1 MPALV
6 RLNPAEC
13 AVLLVDLQERLVPA
27 VLQGE
32 ACVVRAGL
40 LAWGARKVGIP
51 VLATE
56 QYPKGL
62 GKTLPA
68 LAEHFSLPA
77 WEKTRF
83 SAALEPV
90 IDWLRRDARRTVVLA
105 GLETHICLTQT
116 ALDLIE
122 ADFAV
127 AVVVDACSAG
137 GRVDHEAALA
147 RLTAAGALPLTTEAA
162 LFEWMGDSGHP
173 AFREISARVRQ
184 QREAPARPVG

>member
-1 MPALV
+1 MGPDDKVSASAGKV
-6 RLNPAEC
+6 AWQAPSQRVAGNQARPVQGGKAAE
-13 AVLLVDLQERLVPA
+13 
-27 VLQGE
+27 
-32 ACVVRAGL
+32 
-40 LAWGARKVGIP
+40 GA
-51 VLATE
+51 T
-56 QYPKGL
+56 
-62 GKTLPA
+62 
-68 LAEHFSLPA
+68 
-77 WEKTRF
+77 TRF

-162 LFEWMGDSGHP
+162 LFEWMGDSSHP

>member
-1 MPALV
+1 M
-6 RLNPAEC
+6 
-13 AVLLVDLQERLVPA
+13 
-27 VLQGE
+27 
-32 ACVVRAGL
+32 
-40 LAWGARKVGIP
+40 
-51 VLATE
+51 
-56 QYPKGL
+56 
-62 GKTLPA
+62 
-68 LAEHFSLPA
+68 
-77 WEKTRF
+77 
-83 SAALEPV
+83 

-162 LFEWMGDSGHP
+162 RFEWMGDSSHP